1 MIEVV
6 VADDNA
12 LIRAG
17 VVRLLQRDGIAVV
30 DVACDADQLLASVDA
45 HTPDVVVTDIQMPSH
60 DGRDG
65 LTAAIALR
73 QRHPDIGVLVLSQ
86 YCEEEYA
93 LSLVGDRAEGVGYLL
108 KEKIVEPDVLHDAVR
123 RVAAGGSVLDPDV
136 IARLAGRPRPGDPTY
151 ALTPR
156 EDDVLRLMATGLSN
170 AGIAGELVVSVAAVE
185 RHVTSI
191 FSKLG
196 LYQDDTDH
204 HRRVSAVLTFL
215 KGAAPR

>member
-1 MIEVV
+1 MQVV

-17 VVRLLQRDGIAVV
+17 VVRLLEREGIAVV
-30 DVACDADQLLASVDA
+30 DVACDADQLLASVEA
-45 HTPDVVVTDIQMPSH
+45 HTPDVVVTDIQMPSRQ
-60 DGRDG
+60 GRDG

-73 QRHPDIGVLVLSQ
+73 QRHPGIGVLVLSQ

-108 KEKIVEPDVLHDAVR
+108 KEKLVEPDVLHDAVR
-123 RVAAGGSVLDPDV
+123 RIAAGGSVLDPDV
-136 IARLAGRPRPGDPTY
+136 IARLAGRPRPGGRTS

-156 EDDVLRLMATGLSN
+156 EHDVLRLMATGLSN

-196 LYQDDTDH
+196 LYQEDTDQ
-204 HRRVSAVLTFL
+204 HRRVAAVLTFL
-215 KGAAPR
+215 SGSAPQ